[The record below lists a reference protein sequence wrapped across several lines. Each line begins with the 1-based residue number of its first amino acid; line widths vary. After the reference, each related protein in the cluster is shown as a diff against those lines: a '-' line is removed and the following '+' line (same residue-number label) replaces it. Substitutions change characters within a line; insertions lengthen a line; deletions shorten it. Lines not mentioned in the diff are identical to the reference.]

1 MPFSCPAKVV
11 PTPVCTVAPAGSYA
25 AIVHLVPTPWPAYGT
40 SWQPFTPVK
49 HMGYYNP
56 RPGAPIIVLHPVGG
70 LVGMSGTDAGAHVG
84 GNDVPNAGAPDI
96 GHVAMPNAGVPKAG
110 VYGVGTVGRAVP
122 YGGPLPEKDPRHEA

>member
-1 MPFSCPAKVV
+1 MERM
-11 PTPVCTVAPAGSYA
+11 
-25 AIVHLVPTPWPAYGT
+25 W
-40 SWQPFTPVK
+40 
-49 HMGYYNP
+49 
-56 RPGAPIIVLHPVGG
+56 
-70 LVGMSGTDAGAHVG
+70 GTDAVGHVG